1 MPSYIPDPFEYIKA
15 QREKNPD
22 GFGTNLASQGL
33 NVNFA
38 RKPWSPKAAVKPEPI
53 DFVALTEGDPEFD
66 VADYLSDAQV
76 PSAYAETLRNDAIT
90 QAQDALEKYGE
101 QMDPQTRA
109 QFQKIAQLGD
119 TQDGS
124 NWFTNILNVLDA
136 PGELVRMGIADLFVD
151 SKAGVEISGADYW
164 DALIGNED
172 KVRER
177 LGEDFVG
184 DGQFLMEGSRMAKAL
199 GWGTDESNLA
209 RGAVGLLFDIV
220 LDPLTYVSFGT
231 VGLGKK
237 VAMEGAQLGLQRSA
251 KEAIEA
257 VAKNS
262 IGDLS
267 DSASREAAQRIQARV
282 AKQVDEIG
290 GSPIERMANT
300 DRVTYRVLAEERRA
314 LDAAQGL
321 SVPRRQIL
329 DEGVLDEDLAVPFGT
344 VLEQMTSEVLPHLAD
359 KQFRTLAQ
367 QAPWYTMSRNVPNFA
382 KGGVQIGAPFGRK
395 KFPMLRIGGTET
407 NRLASA
413 LVGRKAVASAFEKM
427 PGGFQSW
434 MKDLGQRTG
443 VEKAAFA
450 QAREG
455 SLWRVEA
462 EKNMRD
468 ILIKRVLPEEAL
480 RPLAHGIEEA
490 RRVAQKVGME
500 QGEADKAIREL
511 LGGRTEVL
519 GRVPAEFRAALE
531 EAIEGDAERGLDGI
545 RQVFSTFYDAARRVG
560 MDMGQVPNYSPLV
573 VDRTFSKFLD
583 RMAGE
588 GIDVAVGEGSTDM
601 ANLGLAI
608 IGRYLNN
615 TGEAALGVG
624 ARDLTYS
631 QFAQANNVTEVFRS
645 FLGGVRAAEELSQNP
660 SLRSMLADGDTYRLS
675 ADMANDAV
683 KAALDDIVARN
694 PGVRKQAQA
703 VKQAFSTDM
712 IETFNTYVAS
722 MGEAIQ
728 HRDLIRRLRRVG
740 LIEGKNTVIDVSNSL
755 RSVKGR
761 LSDDMASWID
771 DIAEGKGTQAASR
784 MVAVKTGGRSF
795 KTPASVAAN
804 PEFKKLANR
813 AARAFSRFDS
823 KTSEIRNAVEVA
835 ERRLIEDGYAPELAA
850 RLAFASGDQ
859 EMSQIL
865 SEIADVALREADTLQ
880 GAALEMAARGLADS
894 NDVVASAIDEARRIM
909 VGAQETINQMEDQ
922 ARRALNLPAVQL
934 DEVAVDL
941 LDPDTA
947 PKGFNTTLEAMAR
960 WALDSAEARV
970 GKVGAQ
976 TAESANLPGLRGA
989 TRQAM
994 AKEAVAD
1001 LADRAIVSNLTV
1013 GELADFASP
1022 RIAGRILA
1030 EINGRLIE
1038 TGYRG
1043 ADSLTDEILEA
1054 AEEVFAAEFRLF
1066 TATSGREAAEEALRA
1081 AEKVLDDASQGLRGS
1096 DELMGDML
1104 DHVVETV
1111 ADVNDSI
1118 LVSPIWRDVWAASI
1132 HKLGGMPRGEFAKN
1146 TKQAVA
1152 KGLYSSPLTPMAPGS
1167 RTAPRKFLE
1176 GLADPDNLAEAS
1188 ADAAGARGGKF
1199 GDPVEAWHEPP
1210 TLSERPRRLK
1220 PELTTDEFLEDVRR
1234 NGIRTPIRVG
1244 YDSNGV
1250 FEIVDGHHRLWA
1262 AQQLGID
1269 EVPVVFSYWDDL
1281 TSRASKNLSPF
1292 LRADKDLFSPAMVED
1307 LDAAQIFTSLPWKP
1321 KAPTQK
1327 ELTGKGAKGVARE
1340 AADMARSLWAM
1351 ASTSE
1356 ARHLEARA
1364 ADFLNEGPSPI
1375 RRVIRAMM
1383 EGDHQVIAGHPDE
1396 FRTVVG
1402 SITDKAGRSLF
1413 DPARFSFR
1421 PNGQIVYEPATR
1433 TWATLDDVA
1442 DSIRQIADNP
1452 DISDIE
1458 ALSIVKQTW
1467 DDNPAVVEEV
1477 NDLLGDF
1484 FRQVDSA
1491 GGLPYDMENFEYLKR
1506 FVADLD
1512 GTIDDLSSGKVVETL
1527 TQAEDQLA
1535 RKARSNWNYTAEAL
1549 RPAVRTLLEGGEI
1562 AEEGLRS
1569 RAQALMK
1576 WWRINAEAPGGLVR
1590 ALNADEIEQWSK
1602 LGKGEEFFLDM
1613 ASTDI
1618 GGLFA
1623 SGARKGKA
1631 GQWTMEFGDS
1641 TKAALNDL
1649 NQIEAARG
1657 GDEWLVSGHFKVDSL
1672 DAERQVI
1679 KVSPTRQAAPE
1690 PKSAVKAP
1698 AARKGE
1704 LAPVKK
1710 LLNEVDKAFR
1720 TGNGRKLTKLW
1731 ESTAEEVRRV
1741 LPAEEMSKLT
1751 DLVGKAESVSSI
1763 AGSKYGDQ
1771 LRILTGSA
1779 EDAADGFAHDVAML
1793 RRQAWDLG
1801 EEWAEAT
1808 ANDAIAFREA
1818 FQRLLTF
1825 GDDFDETLRPGFQPL
1840 TEVGGEFDEAFGA
1853 TAEAARTLR
1862 KSVGKAGKDKRL
1874 AAFLPELPDN
1884 AQGLNAWLK
1893 ELEKGM
1899 SNWRPIKANTASK
1912 GFVSPKVAAVAGESL
1927 EGLQMTPGVAL
1938 MFDHMAAASI
1948 AVASPL
1954 GVRLAA
1960 ESYREIE
1967 KWWKAAATVARP
1979 TFVPRNAFSGAVN
1992 GLLIGVGP
2000 RHYAAVNNNVW
2011 KFRQLLDE
2019 FGVEG
2024 AIKQLPENFQPY
2036 MDGLWKS
2043 GLLSTSFSHT
2053 LDRLKIKPELGELV
2067 NPFSSK
2073 NAVFRAGG
2081 AVMESSEDF
2090 LRAAAFIR
2098 WYDPA
2103 NPATMKLAKEMALAA
2118 HFDYT
2123 SLTRMETSIK
2133 RFVPFFVWTRRN
2145 LPLQMRA
2152 MIEQPGTINRFN
2164 HLKENVNHEFEG
2176 GFVDEIGFAQ
2186 SPYLSSFAM
2195 KTPFIF
2201 GEDTPYWQRLLL
2213 DPQLPVRDIE
2223 EVLKAFEEGPAG
2235 MGEWLIRSL
2244 SPAFSSPIQIF
2255 EEYDTVAPTGLRE
2268 ILMAADAVL
2277 PGEGVAGFEE
2287 GLSGD
2292 MRGPAFAANLFSTAL
2307 PFLGE
2312 WTRIAGIVPTSPSQ
2326 AARGGFNTEDGVE
2339 GGERIKA
2346 AALGLGRA
2354 IGTTLQTPADT
2365 RSASYDAIFGMY
2377 DEIDDMKLKGQIVDT
2392 EDLGEVLETLLKRQG
2407 IDPDVLR
2414 LVSSE

>member
-1 MPSYIPDPFEYIKA
+1 MAPSYIPDPYEYIAA
-15 QREKNPD
+15 QRKKNPD
-22 GFGTNLASQGL
+22 GFGTDLMSKGL
-33 NVNFA
+33 NVNFS
-38 RKPWSPKAAVKPEPI
+38 RKPWNPQSYQDEILRDLGQQQPE
-53 DFVALTEGDPEFD
+53 FTALTGGDPDFS
-66 VADYLSDAQV
+66 VSDYLSDAQV
-76 PSAYAETLRNDAIT
+76 PSAHAETLRNDAIT
-90 QAQDALEKYGE
+90 QAQDALEKYGD
-101 QMDPQTRA
+101 QMDPETRA
-109 QFQKIAQLGD
+109 KFAQIAEAGNEQG
-119 TQDGS
+119 GS

-136 PGELVRMGIADLFVD
+136 PGEIVRMGIADLFVD
-151 SKAGVEISGADYW
+151 SKAGVEITGRDYW
-164 DALIGNED
+164 DAFIGNENA
-172 KVRER
+172 VRER
-177 LGEDFVG
+177 LGEDFAG
-184 DGQFLMEGSRMAKAL
+184 DGQFLMEGSRLAKTL
-199 GWGTDESNLA
+199 GWGGDESNWG
-209 RGAVGLLFDIV
+209 RGAAGLLFDIV

-237 VAMEGAQLGLQRSA
+237 VAMEGAQAGLQRSA
-251 KEAIEA
+251 QEAIEA
-257 VAKNS
+257 VSRNA
-262 IGDLS
+262 IGDLT
-267 DSASREAAQRIQARV
+267 DSASREAAQRIQARI
-282 AKQVDEIG
+282 AKEVDELG
-290 GSPIERMANT
+290 GSPLERMAHS
-300 DRVTYRVLAEERRA
+300 DRIGHRVLAEEKRA

-321 SVPRRQIL
+321 GVPRRQIL
-329 DEGVLDEDLAVPFGT
+329 DEGLLDEDLAVPFGT
-344 VLEQMTSEVLPHLAD
+344 VLEQMTGEVLPHLAD
-359 KQFRTLAQ
+359 KQFKTLAQ
-367 QAPWYTMSRNVPNFA
+367 QAPWYTASQNVPNFA

-395 KFPMLRIGGTET
+395 RFPMVRIGGTET
-407 NRLASA
+407 NRLASR
-413 LVGRKAVASAFEKM
+413 LIGRGPVTSLFDKM

-455 SLWRVEA
+455 SLWRVQA
-462 EKNMRD
+462 EMNMRD
-468 ILIKRVLPEEAL
+468 ILVKQVLPEEAL
-480 RPLAHGIEEA
+480 RPLSHGILEA
-490 RRVAQKVGME
+490 RKIADELGME
-500 QGEADKAIREL
+500 AGEADKAIREL

-519 GRVPAEFRAALE
+519 GRVPAKFRAVLE
-531 EAIEGDAERGLDGI
+531 EAIEGDVERGIDGI

-615 TGEAALGVG
+615 TGEAAIGVG

-645 FLGGVRAAEELSQNP
+645 ALGGVRAAEELSQNP

-683 KAALDDIVARN
+683 AAALDDIVARN
-694 PGVRKQAQA
+694 PAVRKQAGA

-761 LSDDMASWID
+761 MTDDMASWID

-784 MVAVKTGGRSF
+784 MVAVKTGGRTF
-795 KTPASVAAN
+795 KAPASVAAN

-813 AARAFSRFDS
+813 AARTFSRFDS

-835 ERRLIEDGYAPELAA
+835 ERRLIEDGYAPELAS

-859 EMSQIL
+859 EMSLIL

-894 NDVVASAIDEARRIM
+894 DDVVAAAIDEARRIM
-909 VGAQETINQMEDQ
+909 VGAQDTINQMEDQ
-922 ARRALNLPAVQL
+922 ARRALNLPPVKLNEA
-934 DEVAVDL
+934 AVDL
-941 LDPDTA
+941 LDPDAA

-970 GKVGAQ
+970 GKVGEQ
-976 TAESANLPGLRGA
+976 TAEAVNLPGLRGA

-994 AKEAVAD
+994 AREAASD

-1013 GELADFASP
+1013 GDLADFASP

-1038 TGYRG
+1038 SGYRG
-1043 ADSLTDEILEA
+1043 ADSLTDEIMEA
-1054 AEEVFAAEFRLF
+1054 AEEVFASEFRLF
-1066 TATSGREAAEEALRA
+1066 TATSGREAAEEALRV
-1081 AEKVLDDASQGLRGS
+1081 AEDALDEASQSLTNS
-1096 DELMGDML
+1096 TELMGSML
-1104 DHVVETV
+1104 DHAAETV

-1132 HKLGGMPRGEFAKN
+1132 HKLGGLPRGEFAKN
-1146 TKQAVA
+1146 TKEALE
-1152 KGLYSSPLTPMAPGS
+1152 KGLG
-1167 RTAPRKFLE
+1167 
-1176 GLADPDNLAEAS
+1176 
-1188 ADAAGARGGKF
+1188 AA
-1199 GDPVEAWHEPP
+1199 
-1210 TLSERPRRLK
+1210 
-1220 PELTTDEFLEDVRR
+1220 
-1234 NGIRTPIRVG
+1234 
-1244 YDSNGV
+1244 
-1250 FEIVDGHHRLWA
+1250 
-1262 AQQLGID
+1262 
-1269 EVPVVFSYWDDL
+1269 
-1281 TSRASKNLSPF
+1281 
-1292 LRADKDLFSPAMVED
+1292 
-1307 LDAAQIFTSLPWKP
+1307 
-1321 KAPTQK
+1321 TQK

-1356 ARHLEARA
+1356 ARHLEKRS

-1396 FRTVVG
+1396 FRTIVG
-1402 SITDKAGRSLF
+1402 SITDKSGRSLF
-1413 DPARFSFR
+1413 DPNRFVFR
-1421 PNGQIVYEPATR
+1421 PSGQIVYEPSTQV
-1433 TWATLDDVA
+1433 WATLDDVA
-1442 DSIRQIADNP
+1442 DSIRQIADQP
-1452 DISDIE
+1452 GISDIE

-1477 NDLLGDF
+1477 NAALGDF
-1484 FRQVDSA
+1484 FRQADAA
-1491 GGLPYDMENFEYLKR
+1491 GGLPYDIENYEYLKR

-1512 GTIDDLSSGKVVETL
+1512 GTIDELGSGKVVETL

-1535 RKARSNWNYTAEAL
+1535 RKARSNWSYTAESM
-1549 RPAVRTLLEGGEI
+1549 RPAVRTLIEGGQI
-1562 AEEGLRS
+1562 ADEVVRDK
-1569 RAQALMK
+1569 AQALVK
-1576 WWRINAEAPGGLVR
+1576 WWRTAAETPGGLTR
-1590 ALNADEIEQWSK
+1590 ALNSAEISEITKLKKGDE
-1602 LGKGEEFFLDM
+1602 FLIDM
-1613 ASTDI
+1613 ASADTQGVFAASAKKGES
-1618 GGLFA
+1618 GGWIA
-1623 SGARKGKA
+1623 K
-1631 GQWTMEFGDS
+1631 FGDNV
-1641 TKAALNDL
+1641 KAAYNDL
-1649 NQIEAARG
+1649 NMEGGRG
-1657 GDEWLVSGHFKVDSL
+1657 GDEWLVSGKFKIDSL
-1672 DAERQVI
+1672 DEATKTVNLSRIEDAI
-1679 KVSPTRQAAPE
+1679 PAP
-1690 PKSAVKAP
+1690 KAP
-1698 AARKGE
+1698 RAPARKAE

-1710 LLNEVDKAFR
+1710 LLNEVDKAMR
-1720 TGNGRKLTKLW
+1720 TGNGRKLAKLW
-1731 ESTAEEVRRV
+1731 EGTADEVRRV

-1751 DLVGKAESVSSI
+1751 DLVGKAESISDI

-1793 RRQAWDLG
+1793 RRQSWDLG

-1818 FQRLLTF
+1818 FQRLLSF
-1825 GDDFDETLRPGFQPL
+1825 SDDFDETIRPGFQPL
-1840 TEVGGEFDEAFGA
+1840 EEVGGQFEEAFGA
-1853 TAEAARTLR
+1853 AADAARTLKR
-1862 KSVGKAGKDKRL
+1862 SVSKAGKDTRL
-1874 AAFLPELPDN
+1874 AGFLPELPEN
-1884 AQGLNAWLK
+1884 ATGLKSWLK

-1899 SNWRPIKANTASK
+1899 SSWQPIKANTAAK

-1938 MFDHMAAASI
+1938 MFDHLAAASI
-1948 AVASPL
+1948 AVSSPL

-1979 TFVPRNAFSGAVN
+1979 TFVPRNVFSGAVN

-2053 LDRLKIKPELGELV
+2053 LDRLKIKPELGQLV

-2081 AVMESSEDF
+2081 SIMETSEDF

-2152 MIEQPGTINRFN
+2152 MIEQPGSINRFN

-2176 GFVDEIGFAQ
+2176 GFVDELGFAQ

-2195 KTPFIF
+2195 KTPFVF

-2213 DPQLPVRDIE
+2213 DPQLPVGDIE
-2223 EVLKAFEEGPAG
+2223 DVLKAFEEGPAG

-2244 SPAFSSPIQIF
+2244 SPAFSSPIKIF

-2277 PGEGVAGFEE
+2277 PGDGVAGFEE

-2292 MRGPAFAANLFSTAL
+2292 MRGPGFIANTFSTAL

-2312 WTRIAGIVPTSPSQ
+2312 WTRIAGIVPTSPTQ
-2326 AARGGFNTEDGVE
+2326 AARSGFNTEDGVE
-2339 GGERIKA
+2339 FGERVKA
-2346 AALGLGRA
+2346 SALGLGRA
-2354 IGTTLQTPADT
+2354 VGAQLQIPADT
-2365 RSASYDAIFGMY
+2365 RSASYDAIFSMY

-2392 EDLGEVLETLLKRQG
+2392 EDLDEVLETLLRRQG

-2414 LVSSE
+2414 LVKTSTNSR